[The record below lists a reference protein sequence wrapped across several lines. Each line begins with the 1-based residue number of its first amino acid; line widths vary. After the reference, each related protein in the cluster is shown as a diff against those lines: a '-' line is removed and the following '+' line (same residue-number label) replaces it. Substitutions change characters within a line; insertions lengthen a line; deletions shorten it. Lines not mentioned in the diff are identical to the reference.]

1 MELYCLSLNHQNA
14 SVALREALAY
24 SPESARIALA
34 RLGCGHNDC
43 PTPIRELVILST
55 CNRVELYAVAGSPIF
70 EQLESFMAETRAM
83 PREKFSSALERMQ
96 GEEAVAHLLQVA
108 AGLKSIVLGEPQIL
122 GQVTGALGLAREQ
135 GASGKILNRLFQ
147 TAIHAGKRAH
157 SESQISHNP
166 ASIASVAVKLV
177 HRAIRDLSTAQ
188 IGVLG
193 AGEMAELAVETL
205 FKRGAE
211 HVQVVNRTLERAE
224 AMAERWH
231 GEAKTYEHLPGAI
244 ADADI
249 LITSTGAPHTLID
262 SEMVADAMESRKQRP
277 LVIMDIAVPRDV
289 DAEVGDLE
297 GVYLYDMDALAINL
311 KASLAK
317 REREVPQVE
326 WILAEE
332 QAKFM
337 AFWNTLDVL
346 PIIVAVRSEAER
358 IREEELAKTL
368 QHIPELP
375 SDVEKQFEAMT
386 KAIVKKILHNPTV
399 RLQKEANGAHAAEY
413 ASVARNLF
421 GTD

>member
-1 MELYCLSLNHQNA
+1 
-14 SVALREALAY
+14 
-24 SPESARIALA
+24 
-34 RLGCGHNDC
+34 
-43 PTPIRELVILST
+43 
-55 CNRVELYAVAGSPIF
+55 LYAVAGKPIYD
-70 EQLESFMAETRAM
+70 ELESFMAEMRAI
-83 PREKFSSALERMQ
+83 PREKFSSVLERMQ
-96 GEEAVAHLLQVA
+96 GEEAVAHLMQVA

-122 GQVTGALGLAREQ
+122 GQVTDALGLAREQ

-147 TAIHAGKRAH
+147 SAIHAGKRAH

-166 ASIASVAVKLV
+166 ASIASVAVQLV
-177 HRAIRDLSTAQ
+177 HGAIRDLSAAQ
-188 IGVLG
+188 IVVLG

-205 FKRGAE
+205 IKRGAE

-224 AMAERWH
+224 AMAERWY
-231 GEAKTYEHLPGAI
+231 GEAKTYEYLPEAL

-249 LITSTGAPHTLID
+249 LITSTGAPHTLIHH
-262 SEMVADAMESRKQRP
+262 EMVAGAMESRKQRP

-297 GVYLYDMDALAINL
+297 GVYLYDMDTLATNL
-311 KASLAK
+311 EASLAK
-317 REREVPQVE
+317 RVSEIPQVE
-326 WILAEE
+326 EILAEE
-332 QAKFM
+332 QGRFM

-368 QHIPELP
+368 QHFPELP
-375 SDVEKQFEAMT
+375 SGVEKHFEAMT

-399 RLQKEANGAHAAEY
+399 RLQKEANGANAAEY